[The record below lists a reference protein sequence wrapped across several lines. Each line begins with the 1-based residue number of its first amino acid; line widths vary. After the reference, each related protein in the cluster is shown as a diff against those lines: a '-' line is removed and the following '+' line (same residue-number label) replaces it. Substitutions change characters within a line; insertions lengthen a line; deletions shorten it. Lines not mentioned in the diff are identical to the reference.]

1 MKKTKKASAKAKTP
15 IEKKA
20 PAKRAVAKKAA
31 AKKAVPKKKKSAA
44 GKKAKGAR
52 NLALMAAD
60 PNATGRCTF
69 TDSSGHLQCRD
80 GMTKAACAKLL
91 NSTFTPG
98 GSCL

>member
-1 MKKTKKASAKAKTP
+1 MPKSTKASMKAKSPVKKKAPA
-15 IEKKA
+15 KKA
-20 PAKRAVAKKAA
+20 PAKREVLTKKKTAARKKA
-31 AKKAVPKKKKSAA
+31 P
-44 GKKAKGAR
+44 GAR

-60 PNATGRCTF
+60 PNAIGRCTF

-80 GMTKAACAKLL
+80 GITKAACARFP